1 MSPFTFTFWVVCNFQ
16 TNVNDYL
23 TMLMI
28 IADPARG
35 PPPLP
40 QWGEGGEGGAMG
52 KKGSS
57 GENILIDF
65 DF

>member
-1 MSPFTFTFWVVCNFQ
+1 MPVSPLTS

-40 QWGEGGEGGAMG
+40 RWGEGGEGGAMG

>member
-1 MSPFTFTFWVVCNFQ
+1 MPVSPLTS

-57 GENILIDF
+57 GEDLD
-65 DF
+65 

>member
-1 MSPFTFTFWVVCNFQ
+1 MPVSPLTS
-16 TNVNDYL
+16 TNVNDHL
-23 TMLMI
+23 SMLMI

-40 QWGEGGEGGAMG
+40 GWGEGGEGGAMG

-57 GENILIDF
+57 GEDLD
-65 DF
+65 